1 MHLFLSPRH
10 QSTRQKAR
18 GERVGDKF
26 YLSRWLDDVVYNNYI
41 GYMAV
46 EAQGSVNET
55 SKYLSKTDFIFSIHQ
70 GERNLWRLVKQRYG
84 LIGDAALIR
93 ALE

>member
-46 EAQGSVNET
+46 EAQALKDQSMKRQNICP
-55 SKYLSKTDFIFSIHQ
+55 KQILFSAFTK
-70 GERNLWRLVKQRYG
+70 VKGICGG
-84 LIGDAALIR
+84 L
-93 ALE
+93 